1 MTWDE
6 RAYPTKCK
14 AQAKKRN
21 GGKVRTHTMTAE
33 DDAAYHIYTSFTHGE
48 VFGDVN
54 MTAGKPVTVHME
66 MQWDDPEVAK
76 DFSIIA

>member
-6 RAYPTKCK
+6 RSYPKKCK

-21 GGKVRTHTMTAE
+21 GGIDRDHWMTA
-33 DDAAYHIYTSFTHGE
+33 DDDDTNYIHSMFTHGE

-54 MTAGKPVTVHME
+54 MTAGKAVTVHMY
-66 MQWDDPEVAK
+66 MHWDDPEVAK